1 MCVTHIVGNCTYW
14 LQAVKITTAAMQ
26 VYTVP
31 LLNYFDYVHVFL
43 LDSSVDSIEYCITES
58 YTLKVKGSG
67 TEWLQ
72 FRLTV
77 DPHI

>member
-1 MCVTHIVGNCTYW
+1 
-14 LQAVKITTAAMQ
+14 MQ

-31 LLNYFDYVHVFL
+31 LLNYFGYVHVFL

-77 DPHI
+77 DPRHI